1 VSSWPHWIPSAWRTH
16 GPLERAW
23 ALFASGWIA
32 LVAAW
37 QWPAFQLGPAL
48 LTTGVVAVVYFPF
61 VALALGGFLT
71 LVGPELDHTV
81 ESKNIARIGRLDH
94 LRFFAAALVVL
105 YHYFGKVVTVDSHSR
120 NIVSNIMIQGSS
132 GVDIFFVLSG
142 FIFGVISYQKKI
154 RYADFIWSRV
164 VRIYPLYIVAVLLV
178 LGAYAQKFLPLD
190 SVLLLFPIFIVGYL
204 FALPGFGQLWTVGL
218 EFQFYL
224 IFPFLAA
231 FLLRNG
237 YRYLVA
243 LLVLAI
249 ALRACYYMEMGAV
262 KNLAYGSLPG
272 RIDQF
277 LLGIGASWLYLRKR
291 EFFSHPLHLLA
302 AAVLGV
308 AALQWLV
315 AWDSLGTGAS
325 SPLWIIWPTIA
336 GAIWAYLTLSYVSCR
351 IPLPAFLDRSLAKL
365 GALSFSIYV
374 MHDFAVVWSLKH
386 AAPLRLT
393 GRPDCDAA
401 LTGVFICLPLAT
413 GLAWCTY
420 HLIEKQFFIYRR
432 KYVEPVEAPAG

>member
-1 VSSWPHWIPSAWRTH
+1 MSAWPRWIPTAFRTQ

-23 ALFASGWIA
+23 SLFASAWIA

-37 QWPAFQLGPAL
+37 QWPLFQLGPGLAATVL
-48 LTTGVVAVVYFPF
+48 LAVLYFPF
-61 VALALGGFLT
+61 VTLALGGFLA
-71 LVGPELDHTV
+71 LVGPEVERTV
-81 ESKNIARIGRLDH
+81 ESKNIERIGRLDH

-120 NIVSNIMIQGSS
+120 NIVANIMIQGSS

-142 FIFGVISYQKKI
+142 FIFGLISYQKKI
-154 RYADFIWSRV
+154 RYGDFIWSRV

-178 LGAYAQKFLPLD
+178 LGAYAPKFLPLD

-204 FALPGFGQLWTVGL
+204 FALPGFGQLWTIGL

-243 LLVLAI
+243 LLILAI
-249 ALRACYYMEMGAV
+249 GARACYYMEEGTV
-262 KNLAYGSLPG
+262 KNFAYGSLPG
-272 RIDQF
+272 RIDEF
-277 LLGIGASWLYLRKR
+277 ILGIGAAWLYLRR
-291 EFFSHPLHLLA
+291 RRFFSHPLHLLA
-302 AAVLGV
+302 ATVPGV
-308 AALQWLV
+308 GALQWLV
-315 AWDSLGTGAS
+315 AWDSLGAGAS
-325 SPLWIIWPTIA
+325 SPLWILWPTIA
-336 GAIWAYLTLSYVSCR
+336 GAIWAYLTLSYLCCR
-351 IPLPAFLDRSLAKL
+351 IPLPAFVDQSLAKL

-386 AAPLRLT
+386 AAALRIT
-393 GRPDCDAA
+393 GRPEWDAA
-401 LTGVFICLPLAT
+401 LKGVFISLPLAT
-413 GLAWCTY
+413 GMAWCTY
-420 HLIEKQFFIYRR
+420 HLIEKQFFIFRR
-432 KYVEPVEAPAG
+432 KYTEPAESRAA

>member
-1 VSSWPHWIPSAWRTH
+1 MSAWPRWIPAVFRTQ
-16 GPLERAW
+16 GPLERGW
-23 ALFASGWIA
+23 ALFASAWIA

-37 QWPAFQLGPAL
+37 QWPAFELGPGL
-48 LTTGVVAVVYFPF
+48 LTTGVLAVLYFPF

-71 LVGPELDHTV
+71 LVGPELDHAV

-105 YHYFGKVVTVDSHSR
+105 YHYFGKVVAVDSHSR

-142 FIFGVISYQKKI
+142 FIFGLISYQKKI
-154 RYADFIWSRV
+154 RYGDFIWSRV

-237 YRYLVA
+237 YRYLLA
-243 LLVLAI
+243 LLILAI
-249 ALRACYYMEMGAV
+249 GARACYYMEMGAV

-277 LLGIGASWLYLRKR
+277 LLGIGAAWLYVRQR
-291 EFFSHPLHLLA
+291 NFFSHPLHLLA
-302 AAVLGV
+302 AAILGG

-315 AWDSLGTGAS
+315 AWDSLGAGAN

-351 IPLPAFLDRSLAKL
+351 ITLPAFLDQSLAKL
-365 GALSFSIYV
+365 GALSFSIYI

-386 AAPLRLT
+386 AAALSIT
-393 GRPDCDAA
+393 GRPDRDAA

-413 GLAWCTY
+413 GMAWCTY
-420 HLIEKQFFIYRR
+420 HLIEKQFFIFRR
-432 KYVEPVEAPAG
+432 KYVEAAGIPPG